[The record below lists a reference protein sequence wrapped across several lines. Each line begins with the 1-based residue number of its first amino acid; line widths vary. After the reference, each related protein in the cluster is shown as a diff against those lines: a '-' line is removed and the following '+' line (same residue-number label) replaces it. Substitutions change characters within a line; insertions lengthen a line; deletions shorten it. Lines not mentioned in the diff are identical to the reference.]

1 MKRLTATICLTIAV
15 FLGSAG
21 MSYGTKIEF
30 NIDLIC
36 REIFAKSF
44 SVNGEIGNVKMDGKD
59 LEVNVHGDFM
69 WRIG

>member
-1 MKRLTATICLTIAV
+1 
-15 FLGSAG
+15 
-21 MSYGTKIEF
+21 MSYSKKIEF

-36 REIFAKSF
+36 REISAKSF

>member
-1 MKRLTATICLTIAV
+1 MRKLTATICLTLAV
-15 FLGSAG
+15 LLGSAG
-21 MSYGTKIEF
+21 MSYGKKIAF

-36 REIFAKSF
+36 REISPKSF

-69 WRIG
+69 